1 MAEVLGLGPPGQRLG
16 QVDHSAILWTFCL
29 EQPSR
34 TYVADVSG
42 ILRRIAE
49 CRRPALLSSR
59 LKATMNH
66 RMMISRIAW
75 AGTAALL
82 IAGASFDA
90 PAQELEPRSYSP
102 SPSGVNFLGLNYRRS
117 TGGVG
122 VDPSL
127 PLENVSAEVDTV
139 SLGYARTFDL
149 LGRSASISFVLP
161 YSHADVSGDV

>member
-1 MAEVLGLGPPGQRLG
+1 
-16 QVDHSAILWTFCL
+16 
-29 EQPSR
+29 
-34 TYVADVSG
+34 
-42 ILRRIAE
+42 
-49 CRRPALLSSR
+49 
-59 LKATMNH
+59 MNH

-102 SPSGVNFLGLNYRRS
+102 SPSGVNFLGLSYLRS

-139 SLGYARTFDL
+139 SLGYAHTFDL
-149 LGRSASISFVLP
+149 LGRSASEGVPGNVEF
-161 YSHADVSGDV
+161 